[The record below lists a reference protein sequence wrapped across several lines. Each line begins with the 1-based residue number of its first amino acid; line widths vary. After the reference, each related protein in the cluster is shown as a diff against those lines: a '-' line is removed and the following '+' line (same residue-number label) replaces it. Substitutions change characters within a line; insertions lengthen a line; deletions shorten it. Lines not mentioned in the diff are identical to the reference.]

1 MKNKG
6 SVKLITHDKVKS
18 IITLITKA
26 QPKPNILAVFLFL
39 AGSFATATANQTSFS
54 ATYSVG
60 FVDVFMN
67 GVKLSDSS
75 YTATNGT
82 TIVLSE
88 GASLGDVIEI
98 IGYVI
103 TTPTYNIT
111 VSTSSPSGGANGDIW
126 IKYTA

>member
-1 MKNKG
+1 
-6 SVKLITHDKVKS
+6 
-18 IITLITKA
+18 
-26 QPKPNILAVFLFL
+26 
-39 AGSFATATANQTSFS
+39 
-54 ATYSVG
+54 
-60 FVDVFMN
+60 MN

-75 YTATNGT
+75 YTAINGT
-82 TIVLSE
+82 TIVLNE